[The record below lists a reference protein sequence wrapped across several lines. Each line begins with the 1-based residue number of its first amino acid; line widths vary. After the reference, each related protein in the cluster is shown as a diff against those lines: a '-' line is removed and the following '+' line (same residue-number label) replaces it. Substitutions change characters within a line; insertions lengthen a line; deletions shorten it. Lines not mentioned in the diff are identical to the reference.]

1 MTAMEI
7 KEFNIEEV
15 ESLEA
20 PMDWGAFAAGGAAA
34 VVLAGAA
41 YLDC

>member
-7 KEFNIEEV
+7 VEFNIEED

-20 PMDWGAFAAGGAAA
+20 PMEWGWFVAGGAAA
-34 VVLAGAA
+34 ATLAGAA
-41 YLDC
+41 YLAC